1 MTTKQQE
8 KLAKEILKARQA
20 YNEGNPIISDDE
32 YDLLMGRLEKLNK
45 DHPALNR
52 HETPIDTGDV
62 TLPFAL
68 PSLAKVRPDSGA
80 EEWLERNKYQCGLV
94 VSCKLDGLAGLAEYN
109 EGKLVG
115 LYSSSDDGWTGKNIM
130 HLAPY
135 IKNLPLVIDGK
146 RHTCVR
152 LELVISKEDFES
164 VRGEYKNARNLAA
177 GIKNASKGIHKNA
190 GILSAIGLSVLKP
203 RIEPY
208 AAFKR
213 MKDMGFT
220 VAKHVLY
227 PRGVAASTLSN
238 VLKKMRNEY
247 EYEIDGLVV
256 ERNIRTNAPDGI
268 PSHMVAFK
276 DNLLLDSAE
285 AEVLD
290 VSWEVSRYG
299 KLTPLVWV
307 KPVELEGTTVQ
318 KATGHNAKF
327 IKDNRIGKGAIVHLI
342 KSGSIIPK
350 IEGVIKQSTVSPFAS
365 LEKDS
370 YYWGESG
377 VDIFAKEKQ
386 PEEEM
391 RRITHFFNVLGVDG
405 LRIGTVRK
413 VYNRGVTNERDIL
426 KMREQE
432 WVAFVGVNGKGIY
445 ESMKERAKAMTAIDV
460 AYASGVFG
468 RGMGR
473 TKLEKIYAY
482 YGNKESFLKIPKKDL
497 PDVPVKIMG
506 KMTGHAF
513 AEHYQDFVDYVK
525 YLGIPLAEVEVEEV
539 ELESNAMEGFKV
551 CFTGVRDK
559 DLEHYIAANGG
570 QVVNAVNKETTH
582 LIVKELGSN
591 SSKAKKAKELGI
603 SEWTVPAFKA
613 KYCV

>member
-1 MTTKQQE
+1 MTIKQQE

-20 YNEGNPIISDDE
+20 YNEGSPVISDDE
-32 YDLLMGRLEKLNK
+32 YDLLMDKLEKLNK

-52 HETPIDTGDV
+52 HKTPIDTGDV

-80 EEWLERNKYQCGLV
+80 KEWLERNKYQCGLV
-94 VSCKLDGLAGLAEYN
+94 VSCKLDGLAGLAEYE

-130 HLAPY
+130 HLAPH
-135 IKNLPLVIDGK
+135 IKNLPLSIKTDK
-146 RHTCVR
+146 HTCIR
-152 LELVISKEDFES
+152 LELVISKEDFEG
-164 VRGEYKNARNLAA
+164 VKGEYKNARNLAA
-177 GIKNASKGIHKNA
+177 GIKNASRGIHKNA
-190 GILSAIGLSVLKP
+190 GILSAVGLSILKP
-203 RIEPY
+203 RSEPY
-208 AAFKR
+208 VAFKK
-213 MKDMGFT
+213 MKQMGFT
-220 VAKHVLY
+220 VAKHILY
-227 PRGVAASTLSN
+227 PEGVTASSLSN
-238 VLKKMRNEY
+238 ALKKLKVEY
-247 EYEIDGLVV
+247 EYEIDGLVI
-256 ERNIRTNAPDGI
+256 ERNIRTKAPEGI

-276 DNLLLDSAE
+276 DNLLLESAE

-350 IEGVIKQSTVSPFAS
+350 IEGVIKQGKVSPFTN
-365 LEKDS
+365 LKKGS
-370 YYWGESG
+370 YYWNETG
-377 VDIFAKEKQ
+377 VDIFTKEKQ
-386 PEEEM
+386 PDEEI
-391 RRITHFFNVLGVDG
+391 RRIAHFFNVLGVDG

-413 VYNRGVTNERDIL
+413 VYNEGITTEREMLD
-426 KMREQE
+426 MGERE
-432 WVAFVGVNGKGIY
+432 WLAIVGVNGKAIY
-445 ESMKERAKAMTAIDV
+445 ESMKERAKGMTAVDV

-482 YGNKESFLKIPKKDL
+482 YGNKGKFLRIPKLDL
-497 PDVPVKIMG
+497 PDVPVKVLG
-506 KMTGHAF
+506 KITGEAF
-513 AEHYQDFVDYVK
+513 AEHYQEFLEYVK
-525 YLGIPLAEVEVEEV
+525 ALGRPLAEVEVEEV
-539 ELESNAMEGFKV
+539 ELESNAMAGFKV

-559 DLEHYIAANGG
+559 ALEHFITVNGG
-570 QVVNAVNKETTH
+570 EVVNSVNKETTH
-582 LIVKELGSN
+582 LIVKELFSN

-603 SEWTVPAFKA
+603 LEWTVASFKSQ
-613 KYCV
+613 YGY